1 MTNELRDKEY
11 KDIKRRIKIL
21 ENGITRELN
30 KNYKKEENRQKKIAE
45 INKRIIFWNNR
56 LANI

>member
-1 MTNELRDKEY
+1 MTNEMRDKEY
-11 KDIKRRIKIL
+11 KDIERRIRIL
-21 ENGITRELN
+21 ENGIIRELN

-45 INKRIIFWNNR
+45 LNKRITFWNNR